1 MKNFLIRTLT
11 GAIFAALVLGSII
24 LSPWAFFGLMGLFA
38 LIGLKE
44 FFPIFTKGQKG
55 TLFYYFLGAVTY
67 AVVALSLISYIE
79 FSNVLLIILGFFL
92 VMAAELFRPGEHS
105 WKRIGASIVGIIY
118 VAVPFGMMNSFFFL
132 KSADIAIPWILLA
145 LFILVW
151 VNDVFA
157 YLAGSTIGKH
167 KLFESISPKK
177 TWEGT
182 ISGIVFTLVF
192 SWLFSLVSDN
202 LELVQW
208 LGFGLIVSL
217 TSILG
222 DLIES
227 MLKRNA
233 GVKDS
238 GNLLP
243 GHGGVLDRFDAI
255 IFATPFVFYYLF
267 LL

>member
-1 MKNFLIRTLT
+1 MKNFLVRTLT
-11 GAIFAALVLGSII
+11 GVIFAVLVLGSIF
-24 LSPWAFFGLMGLFA
+24 LSHWAFFVLMGIFA
-38 LIGLKE
+38 LIGLHE
-44 FFPIFTKGQKG
+44 FFPLFTHGQKG
-55 TLFYYFLGAVTY
+55 TLIYYFMGMITY
-67 AVVALSLISYIE
+67 ILISLSLISTID
-79 FSNVLLIILGFFL
+79 FSNVLLIVLGFFL
-92 VMAAELFRPGEHS
+92 VMAVELFRSGEHS
-105 WKRIGASIVGIIY
+105 WQGIGATVMGIIY
-118 VAVPFGMMNSFFFL
+118 VTVPFGMMNSFFYL

-157 YLAGSTIGKH
+157 YLAGTTIGRH

-202 LELVQW
+202 LTLKEW
-208 LGFGLIVSL
+208 LGYGLIVSVAA
-217 TSILG
+217 ILG
-222 DLIES
+222 DLVES

-238 GNLLP
+238 GTLLP

-255 IFATPFVFYYLF
+255 LFATPFVFYYLF